1 MQQRAPSADLNVG
14 DRLLSLNITL
24 TDGGRFRAPAA
35 AGFRVMELIRAYGFP
50 IKAECGGAC
59 VCSTCHVRVADRWRD
74 ALPPPSED
82 EIAKLDELPQADD
95 ASRLACQLVMSEDLD
110 GLEVEVQPDS
120 FVAHNSW
127 VAG

>member
-1 MQQRAPSADLNVG
+1 MQQRAPSSSLEVEDQ
-14 DRLLSLNITL
+14 LLTLRISL
-24 TDGGRFRAPAA
+24 TDGARFVAPAA

-59 VCSTCHVRVADRWRD
+59 VCSTCHIRVADRWRD
-74 ALPPPSED
+74 ALPPPSD
-82 EIAKLDELPQADD
+82 EELAKLDEIPLADET
-95 ASRLACQLVMSEDLD
+95 SRLACQLIMTEDLD

-120 FVAHNSW
+120 LVAHNW